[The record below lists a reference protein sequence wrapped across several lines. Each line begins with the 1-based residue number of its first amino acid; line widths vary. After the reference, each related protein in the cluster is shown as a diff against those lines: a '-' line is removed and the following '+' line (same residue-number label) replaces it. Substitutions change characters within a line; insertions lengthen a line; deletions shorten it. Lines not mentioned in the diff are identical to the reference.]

1 MTNYRLLLLITV
13 LECARLA
20 SLVMTHPHTALP
32 FIVDR
37 PHRDG
42 MMTNVRLKDCWCP
55 QDVLQPNSTMK
66 FKHEEGG
73 NATLTGFTECVQK
86 EVTSLTH
93 SDIKVKVIAL
103 LWCRCLGW
111 VGESIFASLSTFQ
124 QARISKRS
132 TTNLSCDHLLR
143 VPQ

>member
-1 MTNYRLLLLITV
+1 MCCN
-13 LECARLA
+13 
-20 SLVMTHPHTALP
+20 SVMKYEEGL
-32 FIVDR
+32 FS
-37 PHRDG
+37 
-42 MMTNVRLKDCWCP
+42 NVIL
-55 QDVLQPNSTMK
+55 T
-66 FKHEEGG
+66 GG